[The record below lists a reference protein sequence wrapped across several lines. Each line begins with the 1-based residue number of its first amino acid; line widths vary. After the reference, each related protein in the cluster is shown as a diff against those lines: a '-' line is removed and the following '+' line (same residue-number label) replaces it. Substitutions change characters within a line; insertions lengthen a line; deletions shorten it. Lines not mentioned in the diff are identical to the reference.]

1 MRWTTSMPYTRM
13 TTWKSRLKSIK
24 RKISKS
30 LGLPGLF
37 LSPLVFLGKLL
48 LFVVSLALLR
58 TFKFYVFLSCCQPY
72 NRIRLC
78 NREGFAVDADGVQK
92 VLYGVTA
99 QRILTAKKYVKK
111 TKNTNIKGKGDIL
124 ILIQLI
130 ISHCISV

>member
-1 MRWTTSMPYTRM
+1 MSHFPQ
-13 TTWKSRLKSIK
+13 KSFFIIK
-24 RKISKS
+24 TINHQKIAV
-30 LGLPGLF
+30 LPEIR
-37 LSPLVFLGKLL
+37 SHYD
-48 LFVVSLALLR
+48 VSNA
-58 TFKFYVFLSCCQPY
+58 K
-72 NRIRLC
+72 
-78 NREGFAVDADGVQK
+78 DGVQK